1 MDKTT
6 LNNYIKLIMENI
18 GDQGKISEILT
29 DITNENNNT
38 ENKLLELTENN
49 NTLTNYN
56 QSLVKA
62 NNKLLVQLGSQNTDV
77 EPENEEEE
85 EEEPKDK
92 FEDLPDIEDLVKED

>member
-38 ENKLLELTENN
+38 ENRLLELTENN

-62 NNKLLVQLGSQNTDV
+62 NNKLLVQLGSQNTDD
-77 EPENEEEE
+77 ESENE

-92 FEDLPDIEDLVKED
+92 FEDLPDLDDLVKED

>member
-62 NNKLLVQLGSQNTDV
+62 NNKLLVQLGSQNTDD
-77 EPENEEEE
+77 EPENEEK

>member
-62 NNKLLVQLGSQNTDV
+62 NNKLLVQLGSQNTDD
-77 EPENEEEE
+77 EPENE